1 MNNTLKFSL
10 VLLGTSL
17 FLGCSGKNIS
27 LQNYAD
33 TWFNETSKIQHKTD
47 NTKAHQS
54 DAAIQSKETEL
65 KPQKNPAADIAW
77 SSTSKGDVHNKGEGS
92 LQKRLDKWTEE
103 EWKPAFQGDKEQA
116 KKDEAANEHFTFQHY
131 YDKSKNYLEKKEREN
146 EGEEKEPSHYEKMQT
161 LPVIGK

>member
-1 MNNTLKFSL
+1 MYNTLKFSL
-10 VLLGTSL
+10 ALLVTSL

-33 TWFNETSKIQHKTD
+33 IWFNDTSDTQHEAHNTKTD
-47 NTKAHQS
+47 KNNTPTKS
-54 DAAIQSKETEL
+54 ERTEL

-103 EWKPAFQGDKEQA
+103 EWEPAFQRDKEQA

-146 EGEEKEPSHYEKMQT
+146 EGDQQEPSHYEKMQT